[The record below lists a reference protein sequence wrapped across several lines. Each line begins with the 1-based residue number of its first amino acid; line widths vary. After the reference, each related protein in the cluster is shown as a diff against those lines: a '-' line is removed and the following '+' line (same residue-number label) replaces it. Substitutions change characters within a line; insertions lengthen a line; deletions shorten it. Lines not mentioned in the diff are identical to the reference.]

1 MPLKGDLSTIPITT
15 VLQML
20 CDENKTGVLRAQ
32 NGAKQ
37 VKFFIQDGAVLCVMG
52 TLERAR
58 LGSILRNS
66 NLISKEDLGRC
77 LEIAREKNRT
87 LGNILI
93 QEGFLTSDKLAAVVN
108 KQAEEIIFDLLS
120 WEQGIFEYRDGR
132 INLRNMEIIPINVMG
147 LILETMRRKDELL
160 YMTEEASP
168 SYPDVEEEEIEDDV
182 SGMEVVA
189 FHLKESFVEPDE
201 MDLEEDLSGRNGDE
215 TERIPENEWNK
226 FWKILHTEE
235 NAFDITFTEE
245 VDQADLDADIG
256 IDDPEEETQGKD
268 VEIDLSENE
277 WKRFLLQFIKSAKK

>member
-1 MPLKGDLSTIPITT
+1 MPLKGDLRTIPITT

-66 NLISKEDLGRC
+66 NLISKEDLTRC

-93 QEGFLTSDKLAAVVN
+93 QEGFLTSDKLGAVVN
-108 KQAEEIIFDLLS
+108 KQAEEIILDLLS
-120 WEQGIFEYRDGR
+120 WEKGIFEYQDGR

-160 YMTEEASP
+160 SMADEASSP
-168 SYPDVEEEEIEDDV
+168 SPDVGKKKFEDGV
-182 SGMEVVA
+182 SDMKVVA
-189 FHLKESFVEPDE
+189 FHLKESAIEPDE
-201 MDLEEDLSGRNGDE
+201 MDPEEDLPGRNGDE

-235 NAFDITFTEE
+235 NPFDITFTEE
-245 VDQADLDADIG
+245 VDQDDLDTNIG
-256 IDDPEEETQGKD
+256 IDDLEEETQCKD